1 MSDRQG
7 FSLGVD
13 TGGTYTDAVLV
24 ERDSGQILSAAKS
37 LTTTHDLFLGIS
49 SAIELCINNMQ
60 KGFSPE
66 QITMVCLSTTLATN
80 AVTEGYGGSVCQIL
94 IGYDQKLMQKQGFL
108 EEMVS
113 DDLVWLTGG
122 HNIQGDEAAPLDEKA
137 AQKEILKRRSRI
149 DAFAIS
155 GYFGIRNPDHE
166 LRIKSLVE
174 QLTDLPATCAHELT
188 SRLNS
193 VSRAVTAGHNAR
205 LIPLIKALFS
215 DITRSL
221 EQLRITAPLMVVKG
235 DGAIIPAHLAVQ
247 RPVETIL
254 SGPAASCVGACRLTG
269 LKNVWVA
276 DMGGTTTDIAL
287 LKNGCPAVHPEG
299 AYISHR
305 RSMVAAA
312 DIHTTGIGGDSLVD
326 INRHGDIII
335 GPRRATP
342 LSLLAD
348 KYPAVV
354 PMLTQQVVQEKF
366 EPYSDQFVIARR
378 PLNNHSDAQDQ
389 LLLKTLGNKPAG
401 FLALIQDRKKFL
413 TQRRIELLEQQYYL
427 HRAGF
432 TPTDA
437 LHVLGQMTLWNKE
450 ASILGATLL
459 AGRLGVDMTAF
470 CDQVLKTVET
480 KLAGEMISK
489 AMEPLT
495 GLPEWPKEPTASAFT
510 DMALDSLENDEL
522 ACTFTLKKKLVAIG
536 APVKAYMPR
545 VAKSLNTEVIVPE
558 YSHVAN
564 AYGAA
569 VAGVIQRSRAV
580 IRMME
585 GGVFFRAHLPD
596 GVKDFPSLE
605 AAKNHTR
612 DYLESHVTRLAE
624 KSGVSNIS
632 VEITC
637 SDNKGKLPGQS
648 SQEIFLDT
656 ELAAAAYGELD
667 MKAQIS

>member
-1 MSDRQG
+1 MSEPRG
-7 FSLGVD
+7 YTLGVD
-13 TGGTYTDAVLV
+13 TGGTFTDAVLV
-24 ERDSGQILSAAKS
+24 ERGSSRIVSTAKS

-60 KGFSPE
+60 TDFPPE

-94 IGYDQKLMQKQGFL
+94 IGYDRKLMQKQGFL
-108 EEMVS
+108 KEMVS
-113 DDLVWLTGG
+113 NDLVWMTGG
-122 HNIQGDEAAPLDEKA
+122 HDIQGDETAPLDEASAK
-137 AQKEILKRRSRI
+137 KEILKRRSSV

-155 GYFGIRNPDHE
+155 GYFGIRNPGHE

-205 LIPLIKALFS
+205 LIPLIKALLS
-215 DITRSL
+215 DIDRSL
-221 EQLRITAPLMVVKG
+221 RQLNITAPLMVVKG
-235 DGAIIPAHLAVQ
+235 DGAIIPAYLAVQ
-247 RPVETIL
+247 RPIETIL

-269 LKNVWVA
+269 LKHVWVA

-287 LKNGCPAVHPEG
+287 LKDGYPAIHPEG

-326 INRHGDIII
+326 ISRHGNIII
-335 GPRRATP
+335 GPRRAIP
-342 LSLLAD
+342 LSLLAE
-348 KYPAVV
+348 KHASVV
-354 PMLTQQVVQEKF
+354 PVLTRQVAQEKW
-366 EPYSDQFVIARR
+366 EPHADQFVIARR
-378 PLNNHSDAQDQ
+378 PLNDHSDAADK
-389 LLLKTLGNKPAG
+389 LLLETLGSKPAG
-401 FLALIQDRKKFL
+401 FPALIQDRKKFITL
-413 TQRRIELLEQQYYL
+413 RRIERLEQQYYL

-459 AGRLGVDMTAF
+459 SGRLGINVTAF
-470 CDQVLKTVET
+470 CEQVLKTVET
-480 KLAGEMISK
+480 KLVREMVSK
-489 AMEPLT
+489 AMAPLT
-495 GLPEWPKEPTASAFT
+495 GLPEWHKEPTASAMT
-510 DMALDSLENDEL
+510 VMAQDTQTNDEL
-522 ACTFTLKKKLVAIG
+522 ALTITLKKKLVAIG
-536 APVKAYMPR
+536 APVKAYMPQ
-545 VAKSLNTEVIVPE
+545 VAQRLNTDLIVPE
-558 YSHVAN
+558 YAHVAN

-605 AAKNHTR
+605 AAQKYTR
-612 DYLESHVTRLAE
+612 EHLESHVTRLAE
-624 KSGVSNIS
+624 RSGVSNIN

-637 SDNKGKLPGQS
+637 SDNKGKLPGRRN
-648 SQEIFLDT
+648 QEIFLDT
-656 ELAAAAYGELD
+656 ELSATAYGELD
-667 MKAQIS
+667 LEGPVS